1 MKSFLK
7 SLALLSAF
15 ACIAISDTTSFTI
28 HVIGDSTVTNY
39 KDSAYPQTGWGQILG
54 NFFDESRVKIN
65 NVAIGGRSSKTFIQE
80 GRLAGL
86 KDAVK
91 PGDFMFIQWGH
102 NDRYFGTNDRQVP
115 ADSFPYY
122 VQQYVDSAKKW
133 GATPVLVS
141 PMNMNTGTRN
151 VFTEYNARGMME
163 TIAKN
168 SKIPFVDLNIK
179 SYNYYTKN
187 NATYVSRFLFKTLQ
201 AGEYPAYSDGV
212 NDGTTHFQEM
222 GSMNHAQFIAEDLE
236 DELKTATY
244 LSAESKTQL
253 AMLVS
258 ALKKRYTINVKTNL
272 PNYSGL
278 ITQTQQFAAGS
289 PLTLRVLPNSETFE
303 KWVDDDCKELSTSKI
318 YYGIKTPARNITY
331 TAMFKGGAAC
341 QKIAHAAE
349 DIWSS
354 SSVIESSSSSESAL
368 IDTALCFTGIADN
381 KWPSPIDMSKPEVSD
396 GSTDTNHE
404 NYTGVGFYNISN
416 AVGSKAVYNVTSDQS
431 ASNARLMIRYSHA
444 GTTNRPMTIR
454 VDNFDY
460 DVEFPPTAD
469 WDTWDTVYVE
479 NVWVD
484 ALDFKLSIESKE
496 KEGGPN
502 IDMIAFDM
510 KGVYR
515 TGCTPA
521 KTQEKVPEKESPDFA
536 EMLKPVQKVR
546 FDANTGIL
554 QTSAGNLD
562 FKVFNAL
569 GYEVFSKQ
577 MYVANGSVQML
588 LPGTLGKGRYFV
600 RAKLD
605 GTLALMQQILVK

>member
-1 MKSFLK
+1 MKNFVK
-7 SLALLSAF
+7 YALATALFTS
-15 ACIAISDTTSFTI
+15 IVVSDTTSFTI
-28 HVIGDSTVTNY
+28 HIVGDSTVCNY
-39 KDSAYPQTGWGQILG
+39 RDSAYPQTGWGQVLG
-54 NFFDESRVKIN
+54 NFFDGSRVKIN
-65 NVAIGGRSSKTFIQE
+65 NVAIGGRSSKTFIE
-80 GRLAGL
+80 EHRLEGL

-91 PGDFMFIQWGH
+91 PGDFIFVQWGH
-102 NDRYFGTNDRQVP
+102 NDRYFGTSNRQVP

-141 PMNMNTGTRN
+141 PMNMNTGSRN
-151 VFTEYNARGMME
+151 IFTEYNARGMME

-168 SKIPFVDLNIK
+168 SKIPFVDLNTK

-201 AGEYPAYSDGV
+201 AGEYPAYPDGV

-222 GSMNHAQFIAEDLE
+222 GSMNHAQFIAEELE
-236 DELKTATY
+236 DELKMATY
-244 LSAESKTQL
+244 LSTESKAQL
-253 AMLVS
+253 ATLVS

-272 PNYSGL
+272 SNYSGL

-289 PLTLRVLPNSETFE
+289 PLTLRVLPNNETFE
-303 KWVDDDCKELSTSKI
+303 KWVDDDCNELSTSKI

-341 QKIAHAAE
+341 QKIAHDAE
-349 DIWSS
+349 EISSS
-354 SSVIESSSSSESAL
+354 SSVIESSSSSEEAL
-368 IDTALCFTGIADN
+368 IDSALCFTGIADDE
-381 KWPSPIDMSKPEVSD
+381 WPSPIDMSKPEVND
-396 GSTDTNHE
+396 GTTDTNHE

-416 AVGSKAVYNVTSDQS
+416 AVGSKAIYNITSDQS

-521 KTQEKVPEKESPDFA
+521 KIQEKTPEKESPDFA

-554 QTSAGNLD
+554 QTSAGLLD

-577 MYVANGSVQML
+577 IYVANGSVQML

-600 RAKLD
+600 RAVLNGKMEFAGAML
-605 GTLALMQQILVK
+605 LK

>member
-1 MKSFLK
+1 MKK
-7 SLALLSAF
+7 SIAVALSVALLSSNAL
-15 ACIAISDTTSFTI
+15 SDFTI
-28 HVIGDSTVTNY
+28 HIIGDSTVSTY
-39 KDSAYPQTGWGQILG
+39 RDSAYPQTGWGQILW
-54 NFFDESRVKIN
+54 NFFDGSKVKVN
-65 NVAIGGRSSKTFIQE
+65 NVAIGGRSSKTFIKE
-80 GRLAGL
+80 GRLDGL
-86 KDAVK
+86 KAAVK
-91 PGDFMFIQWGH
+91 PGDFIFVQWGH
-102 NDRYFGTNDRQVP
+102 NDRYFGTSDRQVP

-201 AGEYPAYSDGV
+201 AGEYPAYPDGV

-222 GSMNHAQFIAEDLE
+222 GSMNHAQFIAEELE

-244 LSAESKTQL
+244 LSAESKAQL
-253 AMLVS
+253 TTLVS

-272 PNYSGL
+272 SNYSGL

-303 KWVDDDCKELSTSKI
+303 KWVDDDCNELSTSKI
-318 YYGIKTPARNITY
+318 YYGIKTPTRNITY
-331 TAMFKGGAAC
+331 TAMFKGGAVC
-341 QKIAHAAE
+341 QKIAHDAE
-349 DIWSS
+349 DTSGSS
-354 SSVIESSSSSESAL
+354 TEIEIGPKPEETTE
-368 IDTALCFTGIADN
+368 IDTTLCFTGIADDE
-381 KWPSPIDMSKPEVSD
+381 WPSPIDMSKPEVND
-396 GSTDTNHE
+396 GTTDTNHE

-416 AVGSKAVYNVTSDQS
+416 AVGSKAVYNITSDQS

-521 KTQEKVPEKESPDFA
+521 KTQEKIPEKETPDFV
-536 EMLKPVQKVR
+536 EMLKHVQNLH

-605 GTLALMQQILVK
+605 GKPALMQQILVK